1 MNIPASKGVFV
12 KVFRPISTN
21 AEKLHKGTPPKNY
34 NFVQKCRPPGEGRP
48 FGCRLHDF
56 SEGGLGLLLLGET
69 PDDVLP
75 GDDADEAV
83 EIVHH
88 RDKILAD
95 DGVQQLVH
103 GGGDADGGV
112 FPEDVPDVEP
122 FQLLHGAGTRGAFV
136 RQKPPEEI
144 PLADGAYILALA
156 VDDGDGAAAVMPE
169 LFQALAYGVVVVQ
182 VGDAMLRRQKVSDIH
197 NDASFLMGRRAGP
210 PGS

>member
-12 KVFRPISTN
+12 KVFRPVSAN
-21 AEKLHKGTPPKNY
+21 AEKPHKGSLFKKQ
-34 NFVQKCRPPGEGRP
+34 NFVQKYRPPGEGRP
-48 FGCRLHDF
+48 FGSRLHDF
-56 SEGGLGLLLLGET
+56 SEGGRGPLLLGET
-69 PDDVLP
+69 PDNVLP

-83 EIVHH
+83 QIVHH

-112 FPEDVPDVEP
+112 LPENIPDVEP
-122 FQLLHGAGTRGAFV
+122 FQLLHGAGTGGAFV
-136 RQKPPEEI
+136 GQKPPEEV
-144 PLADGAYILALA
+144 PLADGAYVPPLA